1 VSDDYND
8 VDSLNSINEFIR
20 QIDKEKINIVISKAI
35 RRFNKPTTVVRG
47 LHNREDVKSIT
58 KELKRKIGTGG
69 TYKEGQ
75 IILQGDHRESVRDL
89 LIAKGLNKESIE
101 IL

>member
-20 QIDKEKINIVISKAI
+20 QIDKEKINIIISKVI
-35 RRFNKPTTVVRG
+35 RRFNKPTTIVRG
-47 LHNREDVKSIT
+47 LHSREDVKSIT
-58 KELKRKIGTGG
+58 KELKGKIGTGG

-89 LIAKGLNKESIE
+89 LIEKGLNKESIE